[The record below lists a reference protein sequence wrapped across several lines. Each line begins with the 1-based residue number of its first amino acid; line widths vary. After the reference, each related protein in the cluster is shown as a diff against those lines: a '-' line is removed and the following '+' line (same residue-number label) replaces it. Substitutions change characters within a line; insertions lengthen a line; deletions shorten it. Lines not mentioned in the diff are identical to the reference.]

1 MNAHFEIHLKAAEGA
16 LLRTLGLVQRRGF
29 QVAEMA
35 LRGHDDGQVLTLSVE
50 GQGRCPE
57 LLARQIQR
65 LHDVAR
71 IERVD
76 HQPWQATVADCV
88 RALAN
93 LVPTSKPLV
102 AAASEMRG

>member
-1 MNAHFEIHLKAAEGA
+1 MTAHFEIHLKAAEGA

-35 LRGHDDGQVLTLSVE
+35 LRGQVLTLSVD
-50 GQGRCPE
+50 GQGRCPD

-65 LHDVAR
+65 LHDVAQ
-71 IERVD
+71 IERVE

-93 LVPTSKPLV
+93 LVPTANPRPV
-102 AAASEMRG
+102 AEMSR